1 MNDDELERIKRKRLE
16 EMQRRLLLKEL
27 QEKEEEPKEEKEEA
41 REPTNRE
48 ILDRYFRDRAW
59 EVWNEA
65 ERQYPQIMP
74 KLEQLLVDAMNQN
87 KIQDYL
93 DGASLMGFF
102 RQIGLPV
109 RLQTKIRISEHG
121 ELKTLEQKIKEN
133 RE

>member
-16 EMQRRLLLKEL
+16 KMQRILLLKEL
-27 QEKEEEPKEEKEEA
+27 EAKEGTKEEDEKP

-48 ILDRYFRDRAW
+48 ILDRYFKERAW

-65 ERQYPQIMP
+65 QRQYPQVMP
-74 KLEQLLVDAMNQN
+74 RLEQLLVDAVKEK
-87 KIQDYL
+87 KIQEYL

-133 RE
+133 RD

>member
-16 EMQRRLLLKEL
+16 EMQRVLLLKEL
-27 QEKEEEPKEEKEEA
+27 EAKERTKEEEEKP

-48 ILDRYFRDRAW
+48 ILDRYFKERAW

-65 ERQYPQIMP
+65 QRQYPKVMP
-74 KLEQLLVDAMNQN
+74 RLEQLLVDAI
-87 KIQDYL
+87 KEKKVQDYL

-133 RE
+133 RD